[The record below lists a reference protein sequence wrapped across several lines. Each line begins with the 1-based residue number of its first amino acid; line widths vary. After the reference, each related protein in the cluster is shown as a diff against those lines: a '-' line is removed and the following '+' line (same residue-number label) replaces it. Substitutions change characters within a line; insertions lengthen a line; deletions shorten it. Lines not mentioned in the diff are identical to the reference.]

1 MMMDDHQPDILANA
15 KLADGTLVDIVIEG
29 GRIAAIGPDVD
40 AGGRN
45 RIDLAGALVTPS
57 LVDGHIHL
65 DKTFLGLPFISHR
78 KGTGVSDRIAHEK
91 QIRRHLD
98 LSVSERG
105 AELIRQIVPTG
116 TGAVRSH
123 VDIDLDVGLS
133 QLEQVLSLRQS
144 FSHLIDIQIV
154 AFPQSGIL
162 RSPGVADLLAEA
174 LIMGADLIGGL
185 DPALIDDDIAG
196 HLDAVFGLAERFGT
210 GIDIHLHEPGQ
221 LGLFTL
227 RSIAQRTSAAGLAGR
242 VTVSH
247 AFSLGEP
254 IDIGSTLE
262 ALSSAGVAIATNAPG
277 AATMPPVKRL
287 HDAGVL
293 VFAGSDNIRDAWSP
307 YGNGDMLER
316 AALVGYRQGLL
327 ADEDVALAF
336 AMATDHAAMAL
347 GLPDYGLRVG
357 SKADLMV
364 LAASSIPEAVA
375 ARARRLRVYK
385 SGREVARD
393 GHLTGPQ

>member
-1 MMMDDHQPDILANA
+1 MIEHHPPDILANA
-15 KLADGTLVDIVIEG
+15 RLADGPLVDIVIEN
-29 GRIAAIGPDVD
+29 GRIAAIGPEVD
-40 AGGRN
+40 SQGRH
-45 RIDLAGALVTPS
+45 RVDLSGALVTPS

-65 DKTFLGLPFISHR
+65 DKTLLGLPFLSHR
-78 KGTGVSDRIAHEK
+78 KGRGVADRIKHEK
-91 QIRRHLD
+91 AIRRHLE
-98 LSVSERG
+98 LPVSERG
-105 AELIRQIVPTG
+105 ATLIRQIVTTG

-123 VDIDLDVGLS
+123 VDIDLDVGLR
-133 QLEQVLSLRQS
+133 QLEQVLGLRDR
-144 FSHLIDIQIV
+144 FSHLLDIQIV

-185 DPALIDDDIAG
+185 DPALIDGDIAG
-196 HLDAVFGLAERFGT
+196 HLDTVFGLAERFGT

-227 RSIAQRTSAAGLAGR
+227 RSIAQRTSAAGLEGR

-247 AFSLGEP
+247 AFSLGEA
-254 IDIGSTLE
+254 IDIGPTLE

-287 HDAGVL
+287 HEGGVL

-307 YGNGDMLER
+307 YGSGDMLER

-327 ADEDVALAF
+327 ADEDIALAF
-336 AMATDHAAMAL
+336 AMATDHAARAL
-347 GLPDYGLRVG
+347 GRSDYGLQVG

-364 LAASSIPEAVA
+364 LEAGSVPEAVA
-375 ARARRLRVYK
+375 ARARRLRVFK